1 MRRGERGVT
10 LVELIVILAILAL
23 GAGAA
28 APVVGELLDGFRAHG
43 ATADLYGA
51 VHLTRSRARATGTM
65 HALVVEPDGRGV
77 RVVEDPGGT
86 ARTVAGPL
94 GLVDGTVVSSNATI
108 HFSPKGFA
116 VPAGT
121 ITITSGRE
129 VRRLVVNIL
138 GRVRIASGP
147 PP

>member
-1 MRRGERGVT
+1 MSSLLLR
-10 LVELIVILAILAL
+10 
-23 GAGAA
+23 GAA
-28 APVVGELLDGFRAHG
+28 GDANLLGMIMRVRRVDLQPARDGVSAVFAVGPL
-43 ATADLYGA
+43 
-51 VHLTRSRARATGTM
+51 
-65 HALVVEPDGRGV
+65 
-77 RVVEDPGGT
+77 
-86 ARTVAGPL
+86 AGPL